1 MRLMQLKSII
11 KGIWKA
17 RAPSSFY
24 SGFYKFS
31 TKCIKSIAQKKQ
43 MAKILE
49 NLGKFWALLLKKQAL
64 QIKKIGVVLLIHNN
78 NFWGNWPKK
87 YGLKVV
93 GKGFFNSWVY
103 GAATSAATIQKN
115 VQIIWNSIWAMQKG
129 MCRMLKKY
137 KALNYIFSNLMI
149 PTLRNILK
157 FFRPHTYWLSPTSL
171 FAFL

>member
-11 KGIWKA
+11 KGNWKA

-24 SGFYKFS
+24 LEFYKFS

-49 NLGKFWALLLKKQAL
+49 NIGKFWALLLKKQAF
-64 QIKKIGVVLLIHNN
+64 QIKKIGVVMLIHNN

-103 GAATSAATIQKN
+103 GKKCCNNSEECSDNLELYLGNAKRN
-115 VQIIWNSIWAMQKG
+115 V
-129 MCRMLKKY
+129 
-137 KALNYIFSNLMI
+137 
-149 PTLRNILK
+149 
-157 FFRPHTYWLSPTSL
+157 
-171 FAFL
+171 